1 MQSISQLQADLIR
14 SISTKY
20 FYKQERLLFQIMIAY
35 GDRHLYQEFEDYET
49 YKTEHNRLVV
59 AMNNKSVLE
68 NRFTPAYLEKAS

>member
-35 GDRHLYQEFEDYET
+35 GTDDFP
-49 YKTEHNRLVV
+49 
-59 AMNNKSVLE
+59 M
-68 NRFTPAYLEKAS
+68 